1 MAKLMAP
8 MRTIVIALFIT
19 LTATSIAHAELVNIG
34 TAGSIITGSPQ
45 PPDEPP
51 GAVGAPASV
60 NKSRMNSLLK
70 FPPWSGFPCQVPGGT
85 DLCGGGGNNGG
96 GTTPPPLAD
105 ACPVKEDV
113 TGTFGKVYSVS
124 GNTSTTL
131 PCGGVVTL
139 DNTETSVVPAPD
151 RLAITDGSSAR
162 IAIYEFVANPAA
174 GQANFKLAG
183 NVQLPNRLCSTDNA
197 GDVTESPMP
206 IPGKQMVLFKKG
218 SPTLVLRATQNNANA
233 PAEALQADGANPPV
247 SSSIYNERFLTLPV
261 KNGAVDFD
269 PSECQEEADW
279 YKPRP
284 QNTGDVWLQPSTS
297 SSATCQ
303 DTNVSINSGNCNGSM
318 MYMNLDTPALVHQPG
333 RSATFYTI
341 EGRPEMFTV
350 STDTSF
356 MMVPPGSAIRLGS
369 AQGDYVLSEGGY
381 MELKSG
387 NILRMSA
394 PATIDPG
401 SGRVT
406 LSGGGYIETPSGETT
421 TTIGA
426 GNSIV
431 PQAEKPYNVYPNRKI
446 ILPAGMV
453 LPVKPNGT
461 LRLPIDIPN

>member
-1 MAKLMAP
+1 
-8 MRTIVIALFIT
+8 
-19 LTATSIAHAELVNIG
+19 
-34 TAGSIITGSPQ
+34 
-45 PPDEPP
+45 
-51 GAVGAPASV
+51 
-60 NKSRMNSLLK
+60 
-70 FPPWSGFPCQVPGGT
+70 
-85 DLCGGGGNNGG
+85 
-96 GTTPPPLAD
+96 
-105 ACPVKEDV
+105 
-113 TGTFGKVYSVS
+113 
-124 GNTSTTL
+124 
-131 PCGGVVTL
+131 VVTL
-139 DNTETSVVPAPD
+139 DNTETSIVPAPD

-162 IAIYEFVANPAA
+162 IAIYEFVAKPAA
-174 GQANFKLAG
+174 GQPNFKLAG
-183 NVQLPNRLCSTDNA
+183 NVQLPNRLCSTDKA
-197 GDVTESPMP
+197 GEVTESPIP

-218 SPTLVLRATQNNANA
+218 SNNLVLRATQNNSNDL
-233 PAEALQADGANPPV
+233 AEAVQADGTLPSAQ
-247 SSSIYNERFLTLPV
+247 STIYDERFLTLPV
-261 KNGAVDFD
+261 KNGVLDFD

-284 QNTGDVWLQPSTS
+284 QNTGDIWLQPSTS
-297 SSATCQ
+297 ASDTCQ

-341 EGRPEMFTV
+341 EGRPETLTV

-394 PATIDPG
+394 PATIDPA

-461 LRLPIDIPN
+461 LRLPLDIPN